1 MKAARINGP
10 KQFEILDVD
19 MPELKDGDCLIKLE
33 SWSICGSDIRHA
45 YGPVHP
51 EEDYPMRTGGP
62 CHECAGTVVESR
74 SDKFKEGQR
83 VIVLPSAT
91 TTGGFVEYITGDP
104 SRMAALPD
112 EGNLSDWLMCQP
124 SGTVLYSCQQI
135 GTILGKRV
143 MVMGQGAIGL
153 SFTAICARAG
163 AKQVIAV
170 DLFDYRLEYSKRFGA
185 THTINASKENLDE
198 AVAEITGG
206 EMPDVSIEA
215 AGYPDALNNVLR
227 LVKQFGKVIVFGI
240 QESAAEGAKT
250 PLDTHWLM
258 QNAPTIIPT
267 TGARS
272 GDPISHINNMVALKE
287 RGWWDPAEIITHS
300 MKFDDVGNAY
310 DTYENRKD
318 NIVKV
323 VLSL

>member
-1 MKAARINGP
+1 M
-10 KQFEILDVD
+10 E
-19 MPELKDGDCLIKLE
+19 
-33 SWSICGSDIRHA
+33 
-45 YGPVHP
+45 
-51 EEDYPMRTGGP
+51 YP
-62 CHECAGTVVESR
+62 
-74 SDKFKEGQR
+74 
-83 VIVLPSAT
+83 
-91 TTGGFVEYITGDP
+91 
-104 SRMAALPD
+104 
-112 EGNLSDWLMCQP
+112 
-124 SGTVLYSCQQI
+124 
-135 GTILGKRV
+135 
-143 MVMGQGAIGL
+143 
-153 SFTAICARAG
+153 
-163 AKQVIAV
+163 
-170 DLFDYRLEYSKRFGA
+170 KRFGA
-185 THTINASKENLDE
+185 THTIHESKENLDE

-206 EMPDVSIEA
+206 QMPDVSIEA

-287 RGWWDPAEIITHS
+287 RGWWDPAEMITHS

-323 VLSL
+323 VLSM

>member
-19 MPELKDGDCLIKLE
+19 MPEVKDGDCLIKLE

-51 EEDYPMRTGGP
+51 EENYPMRMGGP

-83 VIVLPSAT
+83 VIVLPSAA
-91 TTGGFVEYITGDP
+91 TTGGFVEYIAGDP
-104 SRMAALPD
+104 GRMAALPD
-112 EGNLSDWLMCQP
+112 EGNMSDWLMCQP

-163 AKQVIAV
+163 AKQIIAV

-206 EMPDVSIEA
+206 QMPDVSIEA
-215 AGYPDALNNVLR
+215 SGYPDALNNVIR
-227 LVKQFGKVIVFGI
+227 LVRQFGKVIVFGI
-240 QESAAEGAKT
+240 QENAAEGAKT
-250 PLDTHWLM
+250 PMDTHWLM
-258 QNAPTIIPT
+258 QNAPIIIPT

-272 GDPISHINNMVALKE
+272 GDPISHIENMIALKE
-287 RGWWDPAEIITHS
+287 RGWWDPAEMITHN

-310 DTYENRKD
+310 DTYENRED

-323 VLSL
+323 VLSM